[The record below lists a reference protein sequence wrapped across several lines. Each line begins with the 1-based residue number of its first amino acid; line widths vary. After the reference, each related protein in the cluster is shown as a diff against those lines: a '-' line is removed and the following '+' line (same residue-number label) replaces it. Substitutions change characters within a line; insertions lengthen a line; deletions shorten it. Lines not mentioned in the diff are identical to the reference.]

1 MGVCVG
7 VSTSLGQSDRSTS
20 GALVASE
27 LLAGNAV
34 GDCRRI
40 DIRLPWIDF

>member
-1 MGVCVG
+1 MGVRVG

-27 LLAGNAV
+27 LLAGNVEATT
-34 GDCRRI
+34 DE
-40 DIRLPWIDF
+40 